1 MRFHEIAA
9 RTGHSTPAMRR
20 EKTWT
25 VYAEMDVVAAAV
37 AVVVVVVPADVSRFS
52 LRRTTFDVI
61 PPTYL

>member
-25 VYAEMDVVAAAV
+25 VYAEIDVVAAAV
-37 AVVVVVVPADVSRFS
+37 VVVVVVPADVSRFS

>member
-25 VYAEMDVVAAAV
+25 VYAEIDVVAAA
-37 AVVVVVVPADVSRFS
+37 AVVVVPVDVSRFS

-61 PPTYL
+61 PPTCL